1 MLMAVSAFEN
11 RNDAAYVNA
20 NICGAL
26 NTADSTKR
34 TRAGTEF
41 RLSICTHVRFGNVIK
56 ESTLISVIRMRQ
68 ADAQESMAAEGR
80 CRRER

>member
-1 MLMAVSAFEN
+1 MLIAVSAFEN

-26 NTADSTKR
+26 KTADSTKR

-41 RLSICTHVRFGNVIK
+41 RLSICTHVW
-56 ESTLISVIRMRQ
+56 E
-68 ADAQESMAAEGR
+68 
-80 CRRER
+80 CY